1 MVAKGALREEADNER
16 CRVISSCE
24 AVRASDS
31 PSNICAVVASEDEED
46 EEGGKESNPIIDPSR
61 SVVRAA
67 RFPPPPTQRR
77 LIHADA
83 DAPSACF

>member
-46 EEGGKESNPIIDPSR
+46 EEGGKESNPILTLPRRAR
-61 SVVRAA
+61 SLGR
-67 RFPPPPTQRR
+67 RDFHLRR
-77 LIHADA
+77 L
-83 DAPSACF
+83 SAV